1 MLFAATIKELQH
13 DSLPFMT
20 GVLRQIALLI
30 VTQQGGKYS
39 KPPQTRSVFFEIHY
53 KQQMP
58 TEGMVVSLSLTSF
71 PTGLIILPT
80 TPRG

>member
-1 MLFAATIKELQH
+1 MFLFSGKVCIPPCVDEQSRKNFQQGLTSMLFAATIKELQH

-39 KPPQTRSVFFEIHY
+39 KPPQTRLVTF
-53 KQQMP
+53 
-58 TEGMVVSLSLTSF
+58 
-71 PTGLIILPT
+71 
-80 TPRG
+80 

>member
-53 KQQMP
+53 K
-58 TEGMVVSLSLTSF
+58 
-71 PTGLIILPT
+71 
-80 TPRG
+80 R